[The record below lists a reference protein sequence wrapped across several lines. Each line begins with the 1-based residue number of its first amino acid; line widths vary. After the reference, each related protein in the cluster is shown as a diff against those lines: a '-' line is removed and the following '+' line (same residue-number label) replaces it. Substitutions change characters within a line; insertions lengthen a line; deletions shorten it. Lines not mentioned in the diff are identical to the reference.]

1 MGEYLKDGIDT
12 EIERNKIDYK
22 PNITYTKLYD
32 IQPIAPLEI
41 QDIDI
46 EYIKSQTPSV
56 SLYRVSKIVEEYS
69 NIKKELEAR
78 LYNDIIEIDIDRY
91 PQISEAIIKKCPLNK
106 DGVIYNDDKINFTMY
121 KKALGDSNDKDSAL
135 IVDAYEEHHAGINGK
150 FEVELYKIVD
160 LEMKNWENTLTM
172 LLNSYADST
181 TDDITLETIQK
192 SLGREDPPI
201 VELWTDL
208 EYQKKKIRDRI
219 DSDEF
224 DQLDALEQ
232 ELLKMKLQSLES
244 KTDSIRKSKKF
255 EIARMANY
263 IASDGEN
270 NLAKVK
276 NVLRMTACDL
286 MGGTVDCFITKM
298 INQLLSGQNSK
309 IVSGADVI
317 GRVSQDIGMI
327 NDIMNV
333 NDINDRLSKGKDF
346 DKVKEVLDEAIKVVR
361 VIKSHLK
368 YAIIGV
374 DISMKSIVG
383 KLLEIVNGIIS
394 KVAELV
400 LNEIG
405 KLVDNLAMQGYQILG
420 NMLNSVEDDCISY
433 EELGNYIYDGIEDI
447 QEKFHK
453 LLLDV
458 YKLANLNNNAEDK
471 GLSLIMNK
479 QWIRVAYL
487 ISDAI
492 ERQLVVIRDN
502 IYDIK
507 NISVRKMAD
516 DITRE
521 LGLDITWSSI
531 ENKFVKSTLKCGDKQ
546 SEASDDSGGM

>member
-1 MGEYLKDGIDT
+1 
-12 EIERNKIDYK
+12 
-22 PNITYTKLYD
+22 
-32 IQPIAPLEI
+32 
-41 QDIDI
+41 
-46 EYIKSQTPSV
+46 
-56 SLYRVSKIVEEYS
+56 
-69 NIKKELEAR
+69 
-78 LYNDIIEIDIDRY
+78 
-91 PQISEAIIKKCPLNK
+91 
-106 DGVIYNDDKINFTMY
+106 
-121 KKALGDSNDKDSAL
+121 
-135 IVDAYEEHHAGINGK
+135 
-150 FEVELYKIVD
+150 
-160 LEMKNWENTLTM
+160 
-172 LLNSYADST
+172 
-181 TDDITLETIQK
+181 
-192 SLGREDPPI
+192 
-201 VELWTDL
+201 
-208 EYQKKKIRDRI
+208 
-219 DSDEF
+219 
-224 DQLDALEQ
+224 
-232 ELLKMKLQSLES
+232 
-244 KTDSIRKSKKF
+244 
-255 EIARMANY
+255 
-263 IASDGEN
+263 
-270 NLAKVK
+270 
-276 NVLRMTACDL
+276 
-286 MGGTVDCFITKM
+286 
-298 INQLLSGQNSK
+298 
-309 IVSGADVI
+309 
-317 GRVSQDIGMI
+317 
-327 NDIMNV
+327 
-333 NDINDRLSKGKDF
+333 
-346 DKVKEVLDEAIKVVR
+346 

-433 EELGNYIYDGIEDI
+433 EELGNYIYDGIEDV

-492 ERQLVVIRDN
+492 ERQLVVIRNN